1 MNKYRIGYLDDDE
14 GQNLTFYGMFKDE
27 FTVTNIEIDNV
38 SSPPDIVSEIVKNN
52 LELIVLDFRLDSGGK
67 SFNADE
73 LLKEIKK
80 WNPYFPVLILTSH
93 ELNAFHQ
100 LDDVNIINS
109 KNVFEQMNKESK
121 LFIVKIEEIIKKYN
135 YKKEFALKKLEE
147 LVEKKGEIGL
157 SLEEEEEYYMFYRF
171 LNDSSPSERIL
182 PSNILRPEAISSL
195 HELLVSTKDILS
207 HLKGEK

>member
-1 MNKYRIGYLDDDE
+1 MSKYRIGYLDDDE
-14 GQNLTFYGMFKDE
+14 GQSLTFHGMFKDE
-27 FTVTNIEIDNV
+27 FSVNNIEIDNV
-38 SSPPDIVSEIVKNN
+38 SSPSDIVSEIVKND

-93 ELNAFHQ
+93 EIDAFQQ

-109 KNVFEQMNKESK
+109 KDDLNRIIKGSN
-121 LFIVKIEEIIKKYN
+121 LFTLKIEEMIKKYK

-147 LVEKKGEIGL
+147 LVEKKREIGL
-157 SLEEEEEYYMFYRF
+157 SMEEEEEYYTFYRF
-171 LNDSSPSERIL
+171 LNDSSPSEKIL

-207 HLKGEK
+207 HLKGGK

>member
-1 MNKYRIGYLDDDE
+1 
-14 GQNLTFYGMFKDE
+14 
-27 FTVTNIEIDNV
+27 
-38 SSPPDIVSEIVKNN
+38 
-52 LELIVLDFRLDSGGK
+52 LDFRLDSGGK

-93 ELNAFHQ
+93 EIDAFQQ

-109 KNVFEQMNKESK
+109 KDDLNRIIKGSN
-121 LFIVKIEEIIKKYN
+121 LFTLKIEEMIKKYK

-147 LVEKKGEIGL
+147 LVEKKRETGL
-157 SLEEEEEYYMFYRF
+157 SMEEEEEYYTFYRF
-171 LNDSSPSERIL
+171 LNDSSPSEKIL

-207 HLKGEK
+207 HLKGGK

>member
-1 MNKYRIGYLDDDE
+1 MSKYRIGYLDDDE
-14 GQNLTFYGMFKDE
+14 GQNLTFYGKFKNE
-27 FTVTNIEIDNV
+27 FIVIIIEMDNV
-38 SSPPDIVSEIVKNN
+38 LSPSDIVSEIIKND

-109 KNVFEQMNKESK
+109 KNVFEQTNNESK
-121 LFIVKIEEIIKKYN
+121 LFVVKIEEIIKKYN
-135 YKKEFALKKLEE
+135 YKKEFALKRLEE
-147 LVEKKGEIGL
+147 LVGEKKETGL
-157 SLEEEEEYYMFYRF
+157 SMEKEEEYYILYRF
-171 LNDSSPSERIL
+171 LNDSSPSEKIF

-195 HELLVSTKDILS
+195 HELLISTKDILS